1 VDHFAKEK
9 AIKRERERESERQ
22 RERAKLSG
30 LFLEVRKIMLVR
42 GVMD

>member
-9 AIKRERERESERQ
+9 AIERERERR

-30 LFLEVRKIMLVR
+30 LFLEVGKIMLVG

>member
-9 AIKRERERESERQ
+9 AIKRERERVSERQ

-30 LFLEVRKIMLVR
+30 LFLEVGKIMLVR